1 MAEPAVSSEEP
12 QSNITK
18 GVLFLITSA
27 FFFAL
32 MAVFVKLA
40 GDIHFVQKAFFRNAV
55 AFIIA
60 LGGTIKDVRLNGRQ
74 AVAIPKG
81 ALLYLFL
88 RAIAGSVG
96 VFGNFYAIDRILL
109 ADAAILNKMAPF
121 FTILFCFIILHEKIK
136 TVPLICIII
145 AFLGAILIVKPS
157 FNFSQM
163 IPTLAAFMGGV
174 GAGLAYASI
183 RKLSYLGCNGKIII
197 LFFSAFSMLLSVPY
211 LITSFNPMSAKQVL
225 MLCLAGSC
233 AAGGQF
239 SVTAAYYHA
248 PANKIS
254 IYDYSQVLFSTLFG
268 FIFFGQIPDWM
279 SLLGYF
285 IIITMAIIN
294 YIYTHK
300 KDNCTIN
307 SFDKSE

>member
-12 QSNITK
+12 QNNITK
-18 GVLFLITSA
+18 GILFLICSA

-40 GDIHFVQKAFFRNAV
+40 GDIHFIQKAFFRNAV
-55 AFIIA
+55 AFMIA
-60 LGGTIKDVRLNGRQ
+60 LGGTIKDVRLNGKQ

-81 ALLYLFL
+81 AMLYLFL

-121 FTILFCFIILHEKIK
+121 FTILFCYIILKEKIK
-136 TVPLICIII
+136 PVPLICIII
-145 AFLGAILIVKPS
+145 AFLGSILIVKPS
-157 FNFSQM
+157 FNFTQM
-163 IPTLAAFMGGV
+163 LPTLAAFMGGV

-268 FIFFGQIPDWM
+268 FVFFAQIPDWM
-279 SLLGYF
+279 SLLGYV
-285 IIITMAIIN
+285 IIISMAIVN
-294 YIYTHK
+294 YVYTHK
-300 KDNCTIN
+300 KDNCSIN
-307 SFDKSE
+307 SFDNS

>member
-1 MAEPAVSSEEP
+1 
-12 QSNITK
+12 
-18 GVLFLITSA
+18 
-27 FFFAL
+27 

-40 GDIHFVQKAFFRNAV
+40 GDIHFIQKAFFRNAV
-55 AFIIA
+55 AFMIA
-60 LGGTIKDVRLNGRQ
+60 LGGTIKDVRLNGKQ

-81 ALLYLFL
+81 AMLYLFL

-96 VFGNFYAIDRILL
+96 VFGNFYAIDHILL

-121 FTILFCFIILHEKIK
+121 FTILFCYIILKEKIK
-136 TVPLICIII
+136 PVPLICIII
-145 AFLGAILIVKPS
+145 AFLGSILIVKPS
-157 FNFSQM
+157 FNFTQM
-163 IPTLAAFMGGV
+163 LPTLAAFMGGV

-268 FIFFGQIPDWM
+268 FIFFAQIPDWM
-279 SLLGYF
+279 SLLGYV
-285 IIITMAIIN
+285 IIISMAIVN
-294 YIYTHK
+294 YVYTHK

-307 SFDKSE
+307 SFDNS

>member
-1 MAEPAVSSEEP
+1 MKEE
-12 QSNITK
+12 SNITK
-18 GVLFLITSA
+18 GIFFLISSA

-60 LGGTIKDVRLNGRQ
+60 LSGTIRDYKKNGKE
-74 AVAIPKG
+74 AIIIPKG
-81 ALLYLFL
+81 SMLYLFL

-96 VFGNFYAIDRILL
+96 VFGNFYAIDRIVL
-109 ADAAILNKMAPF
+109 ADATILNKMAPF
-121 FTILFCFIILHEKIK
+121 FTILFCFLFLHEKIR
-136 TVPLICIII
+136 TIPLICIII
-145 AFLGAILIVKPS
+145 AFTGSILIVKPS
-157 FNFSQM
+157 FNFVQM
-163 IPTLAAFMGGV
+163 LPTLAAFMGGV

-183 RKLSYLGCNGKIII
+183 RKLSYLKCNGKIII

-211 LITSFNPMSAKQVL
+211 MIMSFNPMSLFQTM
-225 MLCLAGSC
+225 MLLCAGGC

-254 IYDYSQVLFSTLFG
+254 IYDYSQVIFSAMFGLF
-268 FIFFGQIPDWM
+268 FFGQIPDYL
-279 SLLGYF
+279 SLIGYV

-294 YIYTHK
+294 FIYSQHK
-300 KDNCTIN
+300 NKQEMHNHDLLP
-307 SFDKSE
+307 EEAY

>member
-1 MAEPAVSSEEP
+1 MAEPADSSEE
-12 QSNITK
+12 SNNNITK
-18 GVLFLITSA
+18 GIIFLIMSA

-32 MAVFVKLA
+32 MAVFVRLA

-60 LGGTIKDVRLNGRQ
+60 LGGTIKDVRVNGKE
-74 AVAIPKG
+74 AVSIPKG
-81 ALLYLFL
+81 AMLYLFL

-121 FTILFCFIILHEKIK
+121 FTILFCYIILKEKIK
-136 TVPLICIII
+136 PLPMICIII
-145 AFLGAILIVKPS
+145 AFLGSILIVKPS
-157 FNFSQM
+157 FDFSKM
-163 IPTLAAFMGGV
+163 LPTLTAFMGGV

-211 LITSFNPMSAKQVL
+211 LITSFNPMSGYQTL
-225 MLCLAGSC
+225 MLCLAGAC

-254 IYDYSQVLFSTLFG
+254 IYDYTQVLFSTLFG
-268 FIFFGQIPDWM
+268 FIFFAQIPDWM
-279 SLLGYF
+279 SLIGYF
-285 IIITMAIIN
+285 IIISMAIVN
-294 YIYTHK
+294 YLYTHK
-300 KDNCTIN
+300 HNKT
-307 SFDKSE
+307 E

>member
-1 MAEPAVSSEEP
+1 MAEPVDSLEEP
-12 QSNITK
+12 STNITK
-18 GVLFLITSA
+18 GILFLICSA

-40 GDIHFVQKAFFRNAV
+40 GDIHFIQKAFFRNAV
-55 AFIIA
+55 AFFIA
-60 LGGTIKDVRLNGRQ
+60 LGGTLKDVRQNGKQ
-74 AVAIPKG
+74 AIAIPKG
-81 ALLYLFL
+81 ALLFLFL
-88 RAIAGSVG
+88 RAIAGSIG

-121 FTILFCFIILHEKIK
+121 FTILFSYLILKEKIRP
-136 TVPLICIII
+136 VPMICIII
-145 AFLGAILIVKPS
+145 AFLGSILIVKPS
-157 FNFSQM
+157 FNFTQM
-163 IPTLAAFMGGV
+163 LPTLAAFMGGV

-211 LITSFNPMSAKQVL
+211 LITSFNPMTGHQVL
-225 MLCLAGSC
+225 MLCCAGAC

-268 FIFFGQIPDWM
+268 FIFFAQIPDWM
-279 SLLGYF
+279 SLAGYI

-294 YIYTHK
+294 YIYTHRK
-300 KDNCTIN
+300 TV
-307 SFDKSE
+307 E

>member
-1 MAEPAVSSEEP
+1 MIETSD
-12 QSNITK
+12 TK
-18 GVLFLITSA
+18 KGIFFLISSA

-40 GDIHFVQKAFFRNAV
+40 GDIHFIQKAFFRNAV

-60 LGGTIKDVRLNGRQ
+60 LTGTIRDYRKNGKE
-74 AVAIPKG
+74 AVTIPKG
-81 ALLYLFL
+81 SMLFLIL

-109 ADAAILNKMAPF
+109 SDAAILNKMAPF
-121 FTILFCFIILHEKIK
+121 FTILFSYIILKEKIK
-136 TVPLICIII
+136 PLPLICIII
-145 AFLGAILIVKPS
+145 AFSGSILIVKPS
-157 FNFSQM
+157 FNFTQM
-163 IPTLAAFMGGV
+163 LPTLAAFMGGV
-174 GAGLAYASI
+174 GAGLAYASV
-183 RKLSYLGCNGKIII
+183 RKLSYLHCNGKIII

-211 LITSFNPMSAKQVL
+211 MIVSFNPMTLYQTG
-225 MLCLAGSC
+225 MLICAGAC

-268 FIFFGQIPDWM
+268 FMFFGQFPDYL
-279 SLLGYF
+279 SLIGYI
-285 IIITMAIIN
+285 IIITMAIVN
-294 YIYTHK
+294 FIYSEHC
-300 KDNCTIN
+300 KDTEF
-307 SFDKSE
+307 SGL

>member
-1 MAEPAVSSEEP
+1 MEPADSLEE
-12 QSNITK
+12 SGNNISK
-18 GVLFLITSA
+18 GILFLICSA

-32 MAVFVKLA
+32 MAVFVRLA
-40 GDIHFVQKAFFRNAV
+40 GDIHFIQKAFFRNAV
-55 AFIIA
+55 AFFIA
-60 LGGTIKDVRLNGRQ
+60 LAGTIKDVRKNGRE

-81 ALLYLFL
+81 AMLYLFL
-88 RAIAGSVG
+88 RAIAGSIG

-121 FTILFCFIILHEKIK
+121 FTILFCFIILREKIK
-136 TVPLICIII
+136 PVPMICIII
-145 AFLGAILIVKPS
+145 AFFGSILIVKPS

-183 RKLSYLGCNGKIII
+183 RKLRYLGCNGKVII

-211 LITSFNPMSAKQVL
+211 LITSFNPMTGYQVL
-225 MLCLAGSC
+225 MLCCAGAC

-279 SLLGYF
+279 SLAGY
-285 IIITMAIIN
+285 IIIISMAIVN

>member
-1 MAEPAVSSEEP
+1 MAEPADSSEE
-12 QSNITK
+12 SNNNITK
-18 GVLFLITSA
+18 GIIFLIMSA

-32 MAVFVKLA
+32 MAVFVRLS

-60 LGGTIKDVRLNGRQ
+60 LGGTIKDVRVNGKE
-74 AVAIPKG
+74 AVSIPKG
-81 ALLYLFL
+81 AMLYLFL

-121 FTILFCFIILHEKIK
+121 FTILFCYIILKEKIK
-136 TVPLICIII
+136 PLPMICIII
-145 AFLGAILIVKPS
+145 AFLGSILIVKPS
-157 FNFSQM
+157 FDFSKM
-163 IPTLAAFMGGV
+163 LPTLTAFMGGV

-211 LITSFNPMSAKQVL
+211 LITSFNPMSGYQTL
-225 MLCLAGSC
+225 MLCLAGAC

-254 IYDYSQVLFSTLFG
+254 IYDYTQVLFSTLFG
-268 FIFFGQIPDWM
+268 FIFFAQIPDWM
-279 SLLGYF
+279 SLIGYF
-285 IIITMAIIN
+285 IIISMAIVN
-294 YIYTHK
+294 YLYTHK
-300 KDNCTIN
+300 HNKT
-307 SFDKSE
+307 E